1 MKNKIK
7 LITFAFAGL
16 AMMLLASCKK
26 DPSVLKV
33 YVKSAS
39 GEMVV
44 GARVVIAGDIYS
56 TPATREYVDT
66 AMTNTTGYATFD
78 MDKYFGD
85 KPQKAEVGYFD
96 IIVKNDGKTG
106 TIDDSRVRVR
116 ITNVETVKLSN

>member
-1 MKNKIK
+1 MKN
-7 LITFAFAGL
+7 LIRTT
-16 AMMLLASCKK
+16 LLMFVGAIAILFASCKK

-39 GEMVV
+39 SQSVV

-66 AMTNTTGYATFD
+66 AITNSTGYATFD

-96 IIVKNDGKTG
+96 IIVKSDGKTG
-106 TIDDSRVRVR
+106 KINSSRVRVN
-116 ITNVETVKLSN
+116 ITNVETVKLPN